1 LTGDTLPAMEHHD
14 AHASEPVPSDELNL
28 LRAFVNTRDV
38 EGGEDDVG
46 TPELLAAWLRA
57 REQLPASQ
65 PMDPDAHARAIAVR
79 EGLRALAAANNG
91 DTPDPHLVDDLNR
104 VAGGLPMLM
113 QVGPGDWHLLPAGGG
128 ADGFLAGLLGT
139 LVRSMADGSWARI
152 KACHRHDC
160 RWLFVDQSRNR
171 SGTWCSM
178 AGCGSRMKSRAYRA
192 RRREATGA

>member
-1 LTGDTLPAMEHHD
+1 MHLHD
-14 AHASEPVPSDELNL
+14 PQASEILPSDELNL
-28 LRAFVNTRDV
+28 LRVFVNTRDV
-38 EGGEDDVG
+38 EGGRDEVG
-46 TPELLAAWLRA
+46 TPGLLADWLRA
-57 REQLPASQ
+57 RQLLPASQ
-65 PMDPDAHARAIAVR
+65 RVDPDAHARAIAVR

-91 DTPDPHLVDDLNR
+91 DTPDPRRVEDLNH

-113 QVGPGDWHLLPAGGG
+113 EVGPGDWHLRPAEGG

-139 LVRSMADGSWARI
+139 LARSMADGSWARV

-160 RWLFVDQSRNR
+160 RWLFFDQSRNR

-192 RRREATGA
+192 RQREVAGD

>member
-1 LTGDTLPAMEHHD
+1 MELHE

-28 LRAFVNTRDV
+28 LRQFVNTRDV
-38 EGGEDDVG
+38 EGGDDEVG

-57 REQLPASQ
+57 RVQLAASQ
-65 PMDPDAHARAIAVR
+65 GVEPDAHARAIAVR
-79 EGLRALAAANNG
+79 EGLRALASANNG
-91 DTPDPHLVDDLNR
+91 DTPDPRRVDDLNR
-104 VAGGLPMLM
+104 VASGLPMLI
-113 QVGPGDWHLLPAGGG
+113 QVGPGDWHLRPARGD

-139 LVRSMADGSWARI
+139 LAHSMADGSWARV
-152 KACHRHDC
+152 KACHRDDC
-160 RWLFVDQSRNR
+160 RWLFFDQSRNR